1 MKRISMTY
9 GQVLFDLNVA
19 EKNIQQAESMFRE
32 NPELFKALENPTITK
47 EEKAAVIDRLFS
59 DDLKS
64 FLKVVCENGD
74 VDCFEEAC
82 EYYYELKRQE
92 SKVVK
97 AEFDYV
103 TKPKKEQL
111 ERIKQ
116 YLEKQYQAD
125 EIDLNLK
132 EDASLIGGF
141 ILKVKDHVY
150 DNSLKGKMKK
160 MQQSLT
166 WR

>member
-1 MKRISMTY
+1 MKKISMTY
-9 GQVLFDLNVA
+9 GQVLFDLEIKEKSIQEA
-19 EKNIQQAESMFRE
+19 EKQLSE

-47 EEKAAVIDRLFS
+47 DEKAAVIDRLFS

-64 FLKVVCENGD
+64 FLKVMCENGD
-74 VDCFEEAC
+74 IDCFGEAC
-82 EYYYELKRQE
+82 EYYRELERQN
-92 SKVVK
+92 KKIIK

-103 TKPKKEQL
+103 TMPGDEQL
-111 ERIKQ
+111 KRIKQ
-116 YLEKQYQAD
+116 YLIKKYQAK
-125 EIDLNLK
+125 EVDLYLV

-141 ILKVKDHVY
+141 VLKVKDQVY